1 MRMGAKGA
9 DKKVVVEETEDVDD
23 LEKEAL
29 KEVASKARE
38 LEREDLWPWAVSTGV
53 VIQKEIP

>member
-38 LEREDLWPWAVSTGV
+38 LEREDL
-53 VIQKEIP
+53 